1 MTDSFLLDASVE
13 PLAGGDF
20 NDAWS
25 EALRRAPAVVRYG
38 AALLLVGVAVA
49 VGFALKSLVTP
60 ANLTLIFV
68 LPVVIAATSFG
79 WGPSLA
85 TVVAGVLAFDFFFTE
100 PYFQFTIA
108 SATDLWAAIL
118 LFIIAAIVSAV
129 AAEAQRR
136 AASAQRAARQ
146 ASALQ
151 VVAHMVIEG
160 RPRREIVQMAAWS
173 LGQLFGAPSSIF
185 KEGVGGMELVAVSAG
200 TTITS
205 ADEEAAHGAVTLHLP
220 SRARSYPFEE
230 SHFDFWPVQTSAEM
244 FVLGVDFS
252 RAADGRPAHP
262 ERLIEVVGAYLAA
275 PGSNR

>member
-1 MTDSFLLDASVE
+1 MTDLFLLDTGVQ

-20 NDAWS
+20 SEAWA
-25 EALRRAPAVVRYG
+25 EALRRAPALVRYG
-38 AALLLVGVAVA
+38 ASLLLVGVAVA
-49 VGFALKSLVTP
+49 FGFALKPLVTP
-60 ANLTLIFV
+60 ANVTLIFV

-108 SATDLWAAIL
+108 NATDLWAATL
-118 LFIIAAIVSAV
+118 LFLIAAIVSAV

-160 RPRREIVQMAAWS
+160 RPRREILQMAAWS
-173 LGQLFGAPSSIF
+173 LGSSS
-185 KEGVGGMELVAVSAG
+185 GHRRAS
-200 TTITS
+200 
-205 ADEEAAHGAVTLHLP
+205 
-220 SRARSYPFEE
+220 SRK
-230 SHFDFWPVQTSAEM
+230 
-244 FVLGVDFS
+244 G
-252 RAADGRPAHP
+252 RAAWNSSRPAP
-262 ERLIEVVGAYLAA
+262 GRRSPPPMKRPRLALSRCTFRREPAATRSRRLASTSGPCRPRAKSTCWAWTSVGRRMAA
-275 PGSNR
+275 LPTRKGLSKS